1 MFYAV
6 IFFSTLLLI
15 FILVSS
21 RWGRKP
27 PKFPPGPRWYPIVG
41 CALQIQLWRQR
52 LGMFCKVIDLLAKKY
67 VNPYGYY
74 GLKIGKDKV
83 VIAYTNDAINEM
95 MTNED
100 IDGRPDGIFY
110 RLRTFNSRLGVL
122 LTDGEMW
129 IEQRR
134 FILRHLK
141 NFGFARSGM
150 MGIVNNEAN
159 CLLEDLKRKV
169 RLEGGGVKAK
179 LEMHDL
185 TSVYVLNTLWC
196 MLSGRRYEPGS
207 PEITELLETFF
218 ELFKNID
225 MVGALF
231 SHFPLLRFIA
241 PDFSGYTGFVDSHRA
256 LYHFMSKEIEL
267 HRQSFRNYDEPRD
280 LMDSYLRAQ
289 DEGNDPKGM
298 FSDESL
304 LAICLDMFLAGSET
318 TNKSLGFCFM
328 HLVLQP
334 EIQEKAFEEIKEHVG
349 LDRIPEWSDRLKL
362 PYCEAITMEAV
373 RFFMLHTFGIPHRA
387 VCHTRLSG
395 YEIPKDTMVI
405 ACFRGMLINP
415 IDFPEPL
422 TFDPTRYL
430 IDGQLKLP
438 EAFNPF
444 GFGRHRCMGDLLGR
458 QNLFM
463 FTTTVLQNFKL
474 VALPDQMPEEVPL
487 EGATAAVKPYDVML
501 YPREGVKI

>member
-1 MFYAV
+1 MFYSV
-6 IFFSTLLLI
+6 IFFATIVLLFL
-15 FILVSS
+15 LSGV
-21 RWGRKP
+21 RKP
-27 PKFPPGPRWYPIVG
+27 QKFPPGPRWYPIVG
-41 CALQIQLWRQR
+41 SALQISQLRMR
-52 LGMFCKVIDLLAKKY
+52 LGMFCKVIDELARRY
-67 VNPYGYY
+67 VNAYGYY

-83 VIAYTNDAINEM
+83 VIAYTNEAISEM

-129 IEQRR
+129 VEQRR

-150 MGIVNNEAN
+150 VDIVHNEAS
-159 CLLEDLKRKV
+159 CLLQDLRA
-169 RLEGGGVKAK
+169 RLAAAGGKQARI
-179 LEMHDL
+179 EMHDL

-241 PDFSGYTGFVDSHRA
+241 PDYSGYNGFVQSHRA
-256 LYHFMSKEIEL
+256 LYAFMGKEIEL
-267 HRQSFRNYDEPRD
+267 HRSTYRNYDEPRD

-289 DEGNDPKGM
+289 ESSDSVM

-328 HLVLQP
+328 HLIRQP
-334 EIQEKAFEEIKEHVG
+334 EIQERAYAEIKEVVG
-349 LDRIPEWSDRLKL
+349 LERIPEWSDRTKL

-373 RFFMLHTFGIPHRA
+373 RMFMLHTFGIPHRA
-387 VCHTRLSG
+387 VCDTRLSG

-415 IDFPEPL
+415 VDFPEPE

-430 IDGQLKLP
+430 VGGQIKLP

-463 FTTTVLQNFKL
+463 FTTTLLQHFKL
-474 VALPDQMPEEVPL
+474 VAIPGQMPEEVPL
-487 EGATAAVKPYDVML
+487 EGATAAVKPYDALLV
-501 YPREGVKI
+501 PRVS

>member
-6 IFFSTLLLI
+6 LFFATLLLL
-15 FILVSS
+15 FLCGGV
-21 RWGRKP
+21 RKP
-27 PKFPPGPRWYPIVG
+27 AKFPPGPKWYPIVG
-41 CALQIQLWRQR
+41 SALQISQMR
-52 LGMFCKVIDLLAKKY
+52 LRCGMFCKVIDELAKRY
-67 VNPYGYY
+67 LNPYGLY
-74 GLKIGKDKV
+74 GLKIGKDKL
-83 VIAYTNDAINEM
+83 VIAYTNDSISEM

-110 RLRTFNSRLGVL
+110 RVRTFNSRLGIL

-129 IEQRR
+129 VEQRR
-134 FILRHLK
+134 FIFRHLK

-150 MGIVNNEAN
+150 MDIVHHEAT
-159 CLLEDLKRKV
+159 CLLQGLREKV
-169 RLEGGGVKAK
+169 LAAGGGPTRIP
-179 LEMHDL
+179 MHDL
-185 TSVYVLNTLWC
+185 FAIYVLNTLWC
-196 MLSGRRYEPGS
+196 MLSGRRYERDS
-207 PEITELLETFF
+207 PEITELLEMFH

-241 PDFSGYTGFVDSHRA
+241 PDYSGYTAFMESHRA
-256 LYHFMSKEIEL
+256 LYAFMRKEIEL
-267 HRQSFRNYDEPRD
+267 HRSSYRNYDTPRD

-289 DEGNDPKGM
+289 EAGNDSKQM

-304 LAICLDMFLAGSET
+304 LATCLDLFLAGSET

-328 HLVLQP
+328 HMVLQP
-334 EIQEKAFEEIKEHVG
+334 EIQERAYTEIKEVVG
-349 LDRIPEWSDRLKL
+349 LERIPEWSDRPKM
-362 PYCEAITMEAV
+362 PYCEAITMEAL
-373 RFFMLHTFGIPHRA
+373 RMFMAHTFGIPHRA
-387 VCHTRLSG
+387 VCDTRLSG

-405 ACFRGMLINP
+405 ACFRGMLNNP
-415 IDFPEPL
+415 VDFPEPES
-422 TFDPTRYL
+422 FDPTRFL

-463 FTTTVLQNFKL
+463 FTTTILQHFKL
-474 VALPDQMPEEVPL
+474 IALPGMMPEEVPL
-487 EGATAAVKPYDVML
+487 DGITAAVKPYDVL
-501 YPREGVKI
+501 FVPRCGVKS

>member
-6 IFFSTLLLI
+6 IWIFFATLVAVLLGG
-15 FILVSS
+15 V
-21 RWGRKP
+21 RKP
-27 PKFPPGPRWYPIVG
+27 KRFPPGPRWYPIVG
-41 CALQIQLWRQR
+41 SALQISQLRCR
-52 LGMFCKVIDLLAKKY
+52 LGMFCKVIDVLASRY
-67 VNPYGYY
+67 VNPYGFF

-83 VIAYTNDAINEM
+83 VIAYTNDAISEM

-129 IEQRR
+129 VEQRR

-150 MGIVNNEAN
+150 TDIVHNEAT
-159 CLLEDLKRKV
+159 CLLHDLRAVV
-169 RLEGGGVKAK
+169 RREGGHQARIQ
-179 LEMHDL
+179 MHDL

-196 MLSGRRYEPGS
+196 MLSGQRYDPGS
-207 PEITELLETFF
+207 VEITELLETFF

-241 PDFSGYTGFVDSHRA
+241 PDYSGYNGFVESHRA
-256 LYHFMSKEIEL
+256 LYSFMSKEIEL
-267 HRQSFRNYDEPRD
+267 HRRTYRSFDEPRD

-289 DEGNDPKGM
+289 EAGNDDKGM

-328 HLVLQP
+328 HLVLRP
-334 EIQEKAFEEIKEHVG
+334 DIQERAYAEIKEVVG
-349 LDRIPEWSDRLKL
+349 LERIPEWTRDRSKM
-362 PYCEAITMEAV
+362 PYCEAITLEAV
-373 RFFMLHTFGIPHRA
+373 RMFMLHTFGIPHRA
-387 VCHTRLSG
+387 VCDTRLAG

-415 IDFPEPL
+415 VDFPEPE
-422 TFDPTRYL
+422 TFNPERYL
-430 IDGQLKLP
+430 FDGQLKLP

-463 FTTTVLQNFKL
+463 FTTTVLQHFKL
-474 VALPDQMPEEVPL
+474 VSIPGQMPEEVPL
-487 EGATAAVKPYDVML
+487 EGATAAVKPYEVML
-501 YPREGVKI
+501 VARTPEQEC